1 MAQLGLIRRAL
12 RDKIVEI
19 LTDSESGY
27 QIATYLPNYSD
38 EALYQYVKGKTT
50 SNPCLFISQ
59 PALKTQP
66 IDTVDS
72 MLNVTYEIRIVMTT
86 PQGVKLAQ
94 IPTEK
99 PDTDEMLDYIAEK
112 LSANNPLDI
121 DSEQSP
127 RTAYISEFTE
137 LFTDETIDVAQCVI
151 QFSPI
156 TIEL

>member
-12 RDKIVEI
+12 RAKIVEI
-19 LTDSESGY
+19 LTESEY
-27 QIATYLPNYSD
+27 QVATYLPNYSD

-50 SNPCLFISQ
+50 TRACLFVSQ
-59 PALKTQP
+59 PAIKTQP

-94 IPTEK
+94 IPDEQ
-99 PDTDEMLDYIAEK
+99 PDTDEILDFIAEK
-112 LSANNPLDI
+112 LAENNPLDI

-127 RTAYISEFTE
+127 RTAYISEFSE